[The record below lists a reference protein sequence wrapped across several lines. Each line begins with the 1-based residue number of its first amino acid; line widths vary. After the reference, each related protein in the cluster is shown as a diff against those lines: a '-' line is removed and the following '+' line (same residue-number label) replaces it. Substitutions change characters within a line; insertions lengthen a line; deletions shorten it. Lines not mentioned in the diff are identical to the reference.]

1 MYTKLEGAAADHVTT
16 AEVVAPAQPSL
27 FFYNA
32 YFRRLSSSR
41 PRHFASAKSR
51 SPPGQRDTST
61 CMNYP
66 ALYSA
71 ASNDFFVI
79 LFTLR

>member
-16 AEVVAPAQPSL
+16 AEVVGRPTIVI
-27 FFYNA
+27 FYNA

-51 SPPGQRDTST
+51 SPPGQET
-61 CMNYP
+61 P
-66 ALYSA
+66 LHA
-71 ASNDFFVI
+71 
-79 LFTLR
+79 